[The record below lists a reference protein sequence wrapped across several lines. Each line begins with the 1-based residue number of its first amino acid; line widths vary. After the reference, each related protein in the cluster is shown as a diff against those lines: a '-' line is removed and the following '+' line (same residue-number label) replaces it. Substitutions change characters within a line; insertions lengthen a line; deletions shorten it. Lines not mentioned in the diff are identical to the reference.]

1 MRVND
6 CGEGARRRLVE
17 CERGIGAASWPLRL
31 DPAPL
36 PPAAPPV
43 AYNLHAEG
51 LLLPYSTVVVS
62 FEGERRQ
69 VPAGTTVAQ
78 FLNGALG
85 EPPADILAAL
95 VNRRLVMLDFPL
107 RGLQVDLEAVRASSR
122 DGEAVARRSASLI
135 LLEAVRELYPEAR
148 LSVGQ
153 SLGKGY
159 FYSWQ
164 GPFPLTAQTVVSI
177 ARRADEICAENRPFV
192 RRSVTLEEAEA
203 VFRASGQEST
213 LHLLA
218 YHRHSTVALVSCG
231 EFLDI
236 AHGAVAPS
244 TGRLRGMSVVP
255 YEDGMLL
262 RFPRDG
268 EPADVSPLLPQ
279 PKLFSIYRE
288 TRRWNEVISVANVG
302 SLNRAVLSG
311 EITEVIRVAEGFHE
325 KKVAQIADAIAA
337 ARDRIRIVLVAGP
350 SASGK
355 TTFIKR
361 LGIQLRVNGIQ
372 PVGLSLDNYFVDRDR
387 TPVDGDGKPDY
398 EALEALDLDLFNQQL
413 NALLRGE
420 TVAIPRYDFLLGR
433 RSEPHM
439 FAQQKLA
446 PNQVL
451 LIEGIHAL
459 NPRLTEQ
466 VPEAAKFRV
475 FISALTQL
483 TLDDHNRI
491 FTSDSRLLR
500 RIVRDRLYRG
510 HPAIRTLEMW
520 ASVRRGEARGIFPF
534 QEEADVMFNS
544 ALVYEPAVLRVFAER
559 FLLEVPREH
568 PAYTEAYRLLK
579 FVSWFVPIFR
589 DDVPAT
595 SLLREFIGGSSFTD

>member
-1 MRVND
+1 
-6 CGEGARRRLVE
+6 L
-17 CERGIGAASWPLRL
+17 
-31 DPAPL
+31 
-36 PPAAPPV
+36 
-43 AYNLHAEG
+43 AYNRGSEG
-51 LLLPYSTVVVS
+51 LHVPYSTVVVS
-62 FEGERRQ
+62 CNGERRQ

-78 FLNGALG
+78 FLTDYFG
-85 EPPADILAAL
+85 EMPGDILAAL

-107 RGLQVDLEAVRASSR
+107 RGLQVELEAVHASSR

-135 LLEAVRELYPEAR
+135 LLEAIRQLYPEAH
-148 LSVGQ
+148 LIVGQ

-164 GPFPLTAQTVVSI
+164 APFPLTAQTVASI
-177 ARRADEICAENRPFV
+177 SRRADEICAEDRPFV
-192 RRSVTLEEAEA
+192 RRTVTLEEAEA
-203 VFRASGQEST
+203 TFRASGQEAT
-213 LHLLA
+213 LRLLA
-218 YHRHSTVALVSCG
+218 HQRASTIALVSCG
-231 EFLDI
+231 EFHDI

-244 TGRLRGMSVVP
+244 TGKLRGLSVVP
-255 YEDGMLL
+255 HADGILL
-262 RFPRDG
+262 RFPRDS
-268 EPADVSPLLPQ
+268 EPADTSPANPE
-279 PKLFSIYRE
+279 PKLFSTYRE
-288 TRRWNEVISVANVG
+288 TRRWNEVVGVANVG
-302 SLNRAVLSG
+302 SLNQAVLSG
-311 EITEVIRVAEGFHE
+311 EITDVIRVAEGFQE
-325 KKVAQIADAIAA
+325 KKIAQIADAIAA
-337 ARDRIRIVLVAGP
+337 QRERVRIVLVAGP

-372 PVGLSLDNYFVDRDR
+372 PVGLSLDNYFVNRER
-387 TPVDGDGKPDY
+387 TPEDSEGKPDY
-398 EALEALDLDLFNQQL
+398 EALEALDLDFFNQQL

-420 TVAIPRYDFLLGR
+420 SVAIPRYDFVLGR
-433 RSEPHM
+433 RSESHM
-439 FAQQKLA
+439 WSQQKLN

-451 LIEGIHAL
+451 LAEGIHAL

-500 RIVRDRLYRG
+500 RIVRDRLFRG

-579 FVSWFVPIFR
+579 FIAWFVPIFR
-589 DDVPAT
+589 EDVPAT